1 MKLVSTGAKGGDKS
15 AKSLV
20 RITLHEGRNRI
31 VRRTMEAVGHP
42 VRRLSRVGI
51 GAVRLGNLAVGK
63 TRDLT
68 REELGL
74 LLDLISTARR
84 CGDQHRRRPEHLNE
98 GD

>member
-1 MKLVSTGAKGGDKS
+1 M
-15 AKSLV
+15 
-20 RITLHEGRNRI
+20 RITVHEGRNRI

-51 GAVRLGNLAVGK
+51 GPVRLGNLAVGK

-74 LLDLISTARR
+74 LLDLISQTPAPAAN
-84 CGDQHRRRPEHLNE
+84 GSDDDPSNSNE